1 MFEGVV
7 PVHLYTVAILL
18 GLRSLPKDFDFIVIG
33 AGSGGVRAARVAALQ
48 GARVAI
54 IERGPLGGTCVN
66 LGCIPKKLFVY
77 GAHLAD
83 ELEDASAFGWNIS
96 GAGFDWPV
104 LRNNTAN
111 EIKRLNEIYRKLLES
126 AGATIFHGSARLL
139 DAHRVEVGEKRFTVE
154 RILIATGSRPFVPNW
169 PGRELAITSDDAFSL
184 DRLPKRALVV
194 GGGYIAVEFAGIF
207 HGLGVE
213 TQLLYRGPMFLRGFD
228 DGIRRFVAEH
238 FQTKGITL
246 KLNDTPRRIE
256 RNGKGVRVHTE
267 SGARID
273 TDLVLVATGRVPNT
287 QGLGLEDAG
296 VELGPRGEI
305 RVQSNYQSS
314 VANIFAIGDVIGRV
328 QLTPVAIAEGAWL
341 SQHLFGPG
349 SGSAGTSESPLNYD
363 LIPTA
368 VFSQPPI
375 GSVGLTEDQALAANG
390 GAVDVYE
397 SEFRPLK
404 YVLTGNSERAYMKL
418 LVSRRDDRVLGVQ
431 MAGADAGEIIQGF
444 AAALTA
450 GATKAQFDATMAIH
464 PTSAEEFVTMSTASR
479 TLEAAE

>member
-1 MFEGVV
+1 M

-18 GLRSLPKDFDFIVIG
+18 ELRSLPKDFDFIVIG

-83 ELEDASAFGWNIS
+83 ELEDAGGFGWNTS
-96 GAGFDWPV
+96 GAQFDWPA

-111 EIKRLNEIYRKLLES
+111 EIKRLNEIYRDLLES
-126 AGATIFHGSARLL
+126 AGATIVHGSARLF
-139 DAHRVEVGEKRFTVE
+139 DAHQVEVGKTLLTGE

-169 PGRELAITSDDAFSL
+169 PGSELAITSDYAFSL
-184 DRLPKRALVV
+184 DSLPKRALVV

-207 HGLGVE
+207 HGLGVQ

-228 DGIRRFVAEH
+228 AGIRRFVAQH
-238 FQTKGITL
+238 FETKGIAL

-256 RNGKGVRVHTE
+256 RQGKALRVHTK
-267 SGARID
+267 SGKRIV

-287 QGLGLEDAG
+287 EGLGLENAG

-314 VANIFAIGDVIGRV
+314 VTSIFAIGDVIGRV

-341 SQHLFGPG
+341 SQHLFVSG
-349 SGSAGTSESPLNYD
+349 SGSADTTDSPLNYD

-375 GSVGLTEDQALAANG
+375 GTVGLTEDEALAANG

-404 YVLTGNSERAYMKL
+404 YALTGNSERAYMKL
-418 LVSRRDDRVLGVQ
+418 LVSRRDDRVLGMH

-444 AAALTA
+444 ATALTA

-479 TLEAAE
+479 TLESAE